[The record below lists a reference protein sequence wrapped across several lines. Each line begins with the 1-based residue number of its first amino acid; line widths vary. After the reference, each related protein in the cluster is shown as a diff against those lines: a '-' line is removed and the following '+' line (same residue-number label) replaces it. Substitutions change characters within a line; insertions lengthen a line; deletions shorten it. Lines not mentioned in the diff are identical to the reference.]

1 MRKRRHAVLLALAAV
16 ALMSAAVTAVASAS
30 PAWKFNGTELS
41 GNETIVGAA
50 ISSKLTIPGATTEC
64 AHFLYNM
71 KIKNTS
77 GSGTGEIT
85 ELPLYECVASGV
97 CTVQSIAAEKLPWPT
112 HLTTVAGK
120 GDYLIVESIKVGIK
134 YAGAECALSGV
145 LTVVKGTAGGIIN
158 NGAQTA
164 QFDKETF
171 EATKTELKVGGGTT
185 VEWNGLFPTEAF
197 ESHREQLV
205 EG

>member
-1 MRKRRHAVLLALAAV
+1 MRKRKYAVLLALAAV
-16 ALMSAAVTAVASAS
+16 MLASVTTTAVANAS
-30 PAWKFNGTELS
+30 PIWKFNGTELS

-71 KIKNTS
+71 KIKNTT
-77 GSGTGEIT
+77 GAGKGEIT
-85 ELPLYECVASGV
+85 ELPLYECVASGA

-112 HLTTVAGK
+112 HLTTVTGK
-120 GDYLIVESIKVGIK
+120 GDYLIIESVQVGIK
-134 YAGAECALSGV
+134 YTGAECALSGT
-145 LTVVKGTAGGIIN
+145 LTVVKGTAGGLIN
-158 NGAQTA
+158 NTEQTA
-164 QFDKETF
+164 TFNKATF
-171 EATKTELKVGGGTT
+171 EATGTALKVGSST

-197 ESHREQLV
+197 EAHREQTL